1 MSHSSATK
9 LNRFRLQY
17 SLRSLLVFVLLAS
30 VFMAWFGARYRAARE
45 QRDAVAAIRARR
57 HALYDYE
64 RQEDPAS
71 RPGPY
76 IAGPAEPPGP
86 AWARGCWG
94 STSSPTPP
102 SSVYRPDRSA
112 RRAKWAP
119 QCHPGDCHLR
129 TPRSE
134 LLRRLAHP
142 RAPQPGRTQMTGNGL
157 EKLGVLR
164 RLRELSLYKTATSD
178 AGLDGVG
185 RLTRLEVFDLSCCRI
200 TDAGLERLTGLVEL
214 RSLNLQRSRVTAEGV
229 RKLQARY
236 RSARLLATPR
246 RQRRAGGERRGMKTG
261 HH

>member
-45 QRDAVAAIRARR
+45 QRDAVAAIRALG
-57 HALYDYE
+57 ANVLYDYE
-64 RQEDPAS
+64 RQEDPAW
-71 RPGPY
+71 RPGPS

-86 AWARGCWG
+86 AWARRLLGIDFFADATELRCTDPMERAASQVGSPMPPWG
-94 STSSPTPP
+94 LPLTDASLGTI
-102 SSVYRPDRSA
+102 A
-112 RRAKWAP
+112 
-119 QCHPGDCHLR
+119 
-129 TPRSE
+129 E
-134 LLRRLAHP
+134 LAHLE
-142 RAPQPGRTQMTGNGL
+142 RLDLGRTQMTGNGL

-185 RLTRLEVFDLSCCRI
+185 RLTRLEVLDLSCCRI

-229 RKLQARY
+229 RKLQ
-236 RSARLLATPR
+236 
-246 RQRRAGGERRGMKTG
+246 RALPKCKITCDPALGSEGQAAKDGA
-261 HH
+261 